1 MECEAK
7 SWVRW
12 EEEMVPNDRGRREVR
27 YYVLDDCGGRDLAV
41 IGSEKSA
48 RHMTYAVPEK
58 FFQSL
63 IRISATASPS
73 SVADAADAVPSD
85 RKLRSRRQVVDW
97 LSLLVSDSMP
107 YGLPPMV
114 DRYSDDEDASTAYVP
129 TSKFSWLG
137 SARDCRKRRK
147 HYQSFHRNGITI
159 SVNDFVFVLM
169 ENNKRLVAY
178 IEDLYEDM
186 MSRNIVAARWFHKV
200 DEVSI
205 VLPPDTNDREIFF
218 SLCLQDF
225 SVECIDGLAAVLGS
239 EDFEKF
245 QKEALQKHSP
255 WEPYLCRRLI
265 DNDNV
270 KPFDITRLQGY
281 WSQNLLRSMYPS
293 YLKLRLKRTAD
304 GNQNVSVSQGNGKRK
319 PLSSSGLLGE
329 IRNSKFSNVGNRLE
343 RNRLVSDS
351 FMKGLVKKN
360 AVPLHQDSIGPGAN
374 VELFSQDSGMRGCWF
389 SCVVLKR
396 RHDKIKVQYLD
407 VQDADEIGNL
417 EEWVSTSRTAA
428 PDKLGIRV
436 LGRPIVRPCPSK
448 KDVSSNS
455 HEVGEAV
462 DAWWHDGWW
471 EGIVIS
477 SDGEE
482 KIRVYFPAITIVIV
496 YLGDRYSV
504 SPFRWVKGLILD
516 CVTARPWQ
524 SASRFFR
531 LRVAGLFIEDR
542 VAARLKACLR
552 SSLAVHPV
560 TAARSPVPR
569 AAGDSSA
576 CPLGQDPEPINR
588 HEQHSLGIANRI
600 LKLAVCG
607 SGLESFAERVTVRS
621 DVFLGEQRV
630 SIFSPSDLRSSQDWV
645 ENKWN
650 RMKKRRDIASLLL
663 SELDGEKCSE
673 EKSSDCITFQSPSS
687 APAEPEPI
695 RGKENRL
702 PRLYL
707 AKEWRPQLAKDF
719 HDGLRWSS
727 TRKRTHGRQLFGKE
741 FTRSKRARFGV
752 GQKCGRNNS
761 GAFLMPKSLNPVDE
775 ENCKIGG
782 EPLFGTPMA
791 ALCSNLVM
799 TR

>member
-7 SWVRW
+7 FWVRW

-41 IGSEKSA
+41 VGSEKSA

-63 IRISATASPS
+63 IKISATASPS

-97 LSLLVSDSMP
+97 LSLLVSDSIP

-304 GNQNVSVSQGNGKRK
+304 GNQNVSVSRGKGKRK

-343 RNRLVSDS
+343 RNRRVADS

-396 RHDKIKVQYLD
+396 RHDKIKVQYRD

-428 PDKLGIRV
+428 PDKFGIRV

-448 KDVSSNS
+448 KDPSSNS

-482 KIRVYFPAITIVIV
+482 KIRVYFP
-496 YLGDRYSV
+496 
-504 SPFRWVKGLILD
+504 
-516 CVTARPWQ
+516 
-524 SASRFFR
+524 
-531 LRVAGLFIEDR
+531 
-542 VAARLKACLR
+542 
-552 SSLAVHPV
+552 
-560 TAARSPVPR
+560 
-569 AAGDSSA
+569 
-576 CPLGQDPEPINR
+576 
-588 HEQHSLGIANRI
+588 
-600 LKLAVCG
+600 
-607 SGLESFAERVTVRS
+607 
-621 DVFLGEQRV
+621 GEQRV

-645 ENKWN
+645 ENKWK

-673 EKSSDCITFQSPSS
+673 EKSSDCVTFQSPSS
-687 APAEPEPI
+687 ALPETEPI

-707 AKEWRPQLAKDF
+707 AKECRPQLAKDF

-727 TRKRTHGRQLFGKE
+727 TRKRTHGRQLFRKE
-741 FTRSKRARFGV
+741 FMRSKRARFGV

-761 GAFLMPKSLNPVDE
+761 GAFLMPKSLKPVDE

-782 EPLFGTPMA
+782 ESLFGAPMA

>member
-1 MECEAK
+1 
-7 SWVRW
+7 
-12 EEEMVPNDRGRREVR
+12 MVSNDRGRREVC
-27 YYVLDDCGGRDLAV
+27 YYVVDERGERDLAV
-41 IGSEKSA
+41 VGSEKSV

-58 FFQSL
+58 FFESL
-63 IRISATASPS
+63 IRISATVSSS
-73 SVADAADAVPSD
+73 SVAAAADVLPSD

-129 TSKFSWLG
+129 NSKFSWLG
-137 SARDCRKRRK
+137 SSWDCRKRRK
-147 HYQSFHRNGITI
+147 HYRSFYRNGITI
-159 SVNDFVFVLM
+159 SVNDFVYVLM
-169 ENNKRLVAY
+169 EDNKRLVAY

-186 MSRNIVAARWFHKV
+186 MARNMVAARWFHKV

-225 SVECIDGLAAVLGS
+225 SVECIDGLASVLGS

-245 QKEALQKHSP
+245 QKESLQRHSL

-270 KPFDITRLQGY
+270 KPFDITRLKGY
-281 WSQNLLRSMYPS
+281 WGQNLLRSMYPS

-304 GNQNVSVSQGNGKRK
+304 GNQNGSVSRGNGKRK
-319 PLSSSGLLGE
+319 PLPSSGLLGD
-329 IRNSKFSNVGNRLE
+329 IGNLKFSSAGNRLE
-343 RNRLVSDS
+343 RNRSVADS
-351 FMKGLVKKN
+351 STKGLVKKN
-360 AVPLHQDSIGPGAN
+360 TVPLQQALICPGAN
-374 VELFSQDSGMRGCWF
+374 IELFSQDSGMRGCWF

-396 RHDKIKVQYLD
+396 CHDKIKVQYRD
-407 VQDADEIGNL
+407 VQDADETGNL

-448 KDVSSNS
+448 KDASLLS

-477 SDGEE
+477 SDGEDTV
-482 KIRVYFPAITIVIV
+482 RVYFP
-496 YLGDRYSV
+496 
-504 SPFRWVKGLILD
+504 
-516 CVTARPWQ
+516 
-524 SASRFFR
+524 
-531 LRVAGLFIEDR
+531 
-542 VAARLKACLR
+542 
-552 SSLAVHPV
+552 
-560 TAARSPVPR
+560 
-569 AAGDSSA
+569 
-576 CPLGQDPEPINR
+576 
-588 HEQHSLGIANRI
+588 
-600 LKLAVCG
+600 
-607 SGLESFAERVTVRS
+607 
-621 DVFLGEQRV
+621 GEQQV
-630 SIFSPSDLRSSQDWV
+630 SIFGPSDLRSSRDWV

-650 RMKKRRDIASLLL
+650 RMKKRPDIASLVL
-663 SELDGEKCSE
+663 SELDGEKCS
-673 EKSSDCITFQSPSS
+673 EKSSDCITFQSPSD
-687 APAEPEPI
+687 ALPEPEPI

-702 PRLYL
+702 PRSSL
-707 AKEWRPQLAKDF
+707 AKDWRLQLTKDF

-727 TRKRTHGRQLFGKE
+727 TRKRTHGRQLFRKE
-741 FTRSKRARFGV
+741 FARSKRARFGV
-752 GQKCGRNNS
+752 GHKCSGKNS
-761 GAFLMPKSLNPVDE
+761 GAFLMPKSLSAVDE
-775 ENCKIGG
+775 DNCKISG
-782 EPLFGTPMA
+782 EPLFSSPMS